1 MLSAIIIVKPQRA
14 PNGTGR
20 KYIHNYGGRCIMDRL
35 LSLLSENARL
45 SCAQL
50 AVMLGKTEK
59 EVAEAIAAY
68 EKEGVLRGYG
78 AIINWEKADA
88 NRASALIELRV
99 TPKRDKGFDE
109 IADRIMQF
117 EEVESVYLMSGGF
130 DLAVRV
136 NGKSMQDVA
145 MFVAKRLSTL
155 DSVLSTSTHFIL
167 TRYKD
172 GGIILDSGNEK
183 DERRSVLCD

>member
-1 MLSAIIIVKPQRA
+1 MEEYGFYGVKL
-14 PNGTGR
+14 NGAQNSF
-20 KYIHNYGGRCIMDRL
+20 YIDDESI
-35 LSLLSENARL
+35 SLP
-45 SCAQL
+45 L
-50 AVMLGKTEK
+50 AE
-59 EVAEAIAAY
+59 EVAKTGKLLAFHI
-68 EKEGVLRGYG
+68 G
-78 AIINWEKADA
+78 A
-88 NRASALIELRV
+88 
-99 TPKRDKGFDE
+99 DE
-109 IADRIMQF
+109 YDFTHPYR
-117 EEVESVYLMSGGF
+117 GGF

-145 MFVAKRLSTL
+145 MFVAKRLSTM

>member
-1 MLSAIIIVKPQRA
+1 
-14 PNGTGR
+14 
-20 KYIHNYGGRCIMDRL
+20 MDRL
-35 LSLLSENARL
+35 LELLSQNARL
-45 SCAQL
+45 TTRQL
-50 AVMLGKTEK
+50 ATMLDRPES
-59 EVAEAIAAY
+59 EICNQIDAY
-68 EKEGVLRGYG
+68 EKAGIIRGYQTL
-78 AIINWEKADA
+78 INWERADA
-88 NRASALIELRV
+88 NKAFALIELRV
-99 TPKRDKGFDE
+99 TPKRDRGFDE
-109 IADRIMQF
+109 IAQKIMQF
-117 EEVESVYLMSGGF
+117 EEVDSVYLMSGGF

-145 MFVAKRLSTL
+145 MFVAKRLSTM

>member
-1 MLSAIIIVKPQRA
+1 
-14 PNGTGR
+14 
-20 KYIHNYGGRCIMDRL
+20 MDRL